1 MKILFFT
8 RLFWPHVG
16 GVEKHISEISKR
28 LIKKGYKITLLTTKY
43 QSNLY
48 TSELVHGIN
57 VHRFRHPKIKYLGLL
72 YSWFWLFKNIDLI
85 KQSDIIHIHD
95 VFIWYWPFRIIFP
108 SKKVYVTYHG
118 RWGRYPIPLN
128 DLLQKKIGAIL
139 SSGVISIGDYIHKNY
154 GIKSDIISYGAT
166 DIPSKSLGKN
176 EKLIVYVGRLDKDIG
191 LMTLINAYKYYDDS
205 NHHSNIK
212 IEFCGDGELANECK
226 KYGKVHGFVD
236 PSPFY
241 QKAKYCFASG
251 YLTILEALANKC
263 LVFTAYDNPLQKDYY
278 QLVPFK
284 KYINISSN
292 PVKLSQTLIGLSKNE
307 KRANTLIKNGY
318 NWVKTQTWEKLT
330 QDYLK
335 LWKSEEK

>member
-1 MKILFFT
+1 
-8 RLFWPHVG
+8 
-16 GVEKHISEISKR
+16 
-28 LIKKGYKITLLTTKY
+28 
-43 QSNLY
+43 
-48 TSELVHGIN
+48 
-57 VHRFRHPKIKYLGLL
+57 
-72 YSWFWLFKNIDLI
+72 
-85 KQSDIIHIHD
+85 
-95 VFIWYWPFRIIFP
+95 
-108 SKKVYVTYHG
+108 
-118 RWGRYPIPLN
+118 
-128 DLLQKKIGAIL
+128 
-139 SSGVISIGDYIHKNY
+139 
-154 GIKSDIISYGAT
+154 
-166 DIPSKSLGKN
+166 
-176 EKLIVYVGRLDKDIG
+176 
-191 LMTLINAYKYYDDS
+191 MTLINAYKYYDDS
-205 NHHSNIK
+205 NHRSNIK

-318 NWVKTQTWEKLT
+318 NWVKTQTWEKLHKIISNFGRARKSNFR
-330 QDYLK
+330 YLY
-335 LWKSEEK
+335 LHFYFCIYLFFLSCRYNDSRVD